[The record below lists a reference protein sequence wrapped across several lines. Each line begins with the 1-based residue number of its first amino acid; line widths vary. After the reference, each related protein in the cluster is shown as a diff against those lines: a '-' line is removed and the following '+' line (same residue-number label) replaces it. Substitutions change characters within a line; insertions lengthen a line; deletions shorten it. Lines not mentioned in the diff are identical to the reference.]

1 MINLL
6 PPKNRIAI
14 ETAKRNT
21 ILRRYLELA
30 VLGVCSLAFLIVGSY
45 YYLQLQDKNTKKTL
59 DLNNQK
65 LSLLEPVQDEAKQLT
80 VTINT
85 IAALFSRE
93 VDFSTM
99 LTKIGQLMPPTSVL
113 TNLEIDSSLKDSPL
127 NISAQVDTEEKAAV
141 LRNNLE
147 KSELFNKAKIIS
159 IEKIAYD
166 ETTTATNTDEKD
178 AEPVKDS
185 PYRFTVQIEAYFSDT
200 GDKK

>member
-6 PPKNRIAI
+6 PPKNRLAI
-14 ETAKRNT
+14 ETAKKNT

-30 VLGVCSLAFLIVGSY
+30 VLGVCVLAVLIVGSY
-45 YYLQLQDKNTKKTL
+45 YFLELQDRNTQKTL
-59 DLNNQK
+59 DLNQQK
-65 LSLLEPVQDEAKQLT
+65 LDQLEPVQDEAKQLSL
-80 VTINT
+80 TINT

-93 VDFSTM
+93 VDFSNM
-99 LTKIGQLMPPTSVL
+99 LTQIGQLMPPNAIL
-113 TNLEIDSSLKDSPL
+113 TNLEIDSSIKDSPL

-147 KSELFNKAKIIS
+147 KSDLFDKAKIIS
-159 IEKIAYD
+159 IEKISVDDA
-166 ETTTATNTDEKD
+166 TATTEKE
-178 AEPVKDS
+178 EPVDS